1 MKNEL
6 KDINKMILIPR
17 IYSGLLLLSVF
28 SCCVLLSSCAV
39 NPATGSADFVLMS
52 ESQELKIGKELHEK
66 IIESSPIYP
75 DKELQ
80 DYVEA
85 IGQRVAKTSDRPE
98 LTYTF
103 TIIDSPDINAFAL
116 PGGYIYVNRGLI
128 NYLQSEAQLAAVL
141 SHEIA
146 HVTARHAVRRD
157 ARQKGSGFGT
167 GFLTILSVI
176 TTGYTVVGDV
186 ASLYS
191 TEAVQGYGRELELE
205 ADKFGAEYLFNSNY
219 DPQAMVEVISV
230 LKDQERFTRLK
241 AKDLGKKP
249 QAYHGLF
256 SSHPR
261 NDQRLR
267 EIVSEAGAFDSAN
280 KETNAIEFRKKTEG
294 LIFGVNYDA
303 PPPTKKNIA
312 PNRLVH
318 SGLGFTL
325 LFPEGWTYTN
335 DKTTITGRPDN
346 DNAELQLTVAA
357 LRKNISPR
365 DYIRD
370 ALGIPLLKK
379 SEPFTQYGLIG
390 HMGIKPAEKGG
401 QPERIA
407 VLFQANRVYIFVGK
421 INKLEQDVDFDSLF
435 LASIHSFQPV
445 RTSNTTARKT
455 LSIHYVKANKNTTFS
470 ALGRLSK
477 IRSYPEEELRLL
489 NGYYPRGEPRP
500 GEWIKIIR

>member
-1 MKNEL
+1 
-6 KDINKMILIPR
+6 MILIPR
-17 IYSGLLLLSVF
+17 IYSSLILLSVF
-28 SCCVLLSSCAV
+28 SCCFFLSSCAV

-66 IIESSPIYP
+66 IIESSPVYP
-75 DKELQ
+75 DTELQ
-80 DYVEA
+80 VYVDT

-98 LTYTF
+98 LSYTF

-116 PGGYIYVNRGLI
+116 PGGYVYVNRGLI

-176 TTGYTVVGDV
+176 ATGYTVVGDV
-186 ASLYS
+186 AGLYS

-241 AKDLGKKP
+241 AKDQGKKP

-267 EIVSEAGAFDSAN
+267 EIVSEAGAFDSTN
-280 KETNAIEFRKKTEG
+280 KETNSAEFRKKTEG
-294 LIFGVNYDA
+294 LIFGVNFDA
-303 PPPTKKNIA
+303 PPPTKKNVE
-312 PNRLVH
+312 PNRLIH
-318 SGLGFTL
+318 TGLGFTL
-325 LFPEGWTYTN
+325 LFPEGWTFTN
-335 DKTTITGRPDN
+335 EKSTITGRPDN
-346 DNAELQLTVAA
+346 DNAELQLTVTT

-370 ALGIPLLKK
+370 ALGIPLLQQ
-379 SEPFTQYGLIG
+379 SEPFTQFGLIG
-390 HMGIKPAEKGG
+390 HTGIRPAVNGG

-407 VLFQANRVYIFVGK
+407 VLFQANRAYIFVGK
-421 INKLEQDVDFDSLF
+421 INKVEKDVDFDSLF
-435 LASIHSFQPV
+435 LASIRSFQPV

-455 LSIHYVKANKNTTFS
+455 LSIHYVRANKNTTFS
-470 ALGRLSK
+470 ALGRLSS

-489 NGYYPRGEPRP
+489 NGYYPRGEPKP

>member
-1 MKNEL
+1 MKTYFNSSQ
-6 KDINKMILIPR
+6 ITRGNFR
-17 IYSGLLLLSVF
+17 IHSEIVLLSFLV
-28 SCCVLLSSCAV
+28 CCFLLSSCAV

-80 DYVEA
+80 EYVDG

-116 PGGYIYVNRGLI
+116 PGGYIYINRGLI
-128 NYLQSEAQLAAVL
+128 NYLQTEAQLAAVL

-167 GFLTILSVI
+167 GFLSILSVI
-176 TTGYTVVGDV
+176 ATGYTVVGDV

-191 TEAVQGYGRELELE
+191 TEAVLGYGRELELE

-241 AKDLGKKP
+241 AKDQGKKP
-249 QAYHGLF
+249 QAYHGVF

-280 KETNAIEFRKKTEG
+280 TEINSAEFRKKTEG
-294 LIFGVNYDA
+294 LVFGINYDA
-303 PPPTKKNIA
+303 PPPSKKDIE
-312 PNRLVH
+312 PNRYIH
-318 SGLGFTL
+318 TGLGFTL
-325 LFPEGWTYTN
+325 LFPEGWTFTSEKN
-335 DKTTITGRPDN
+335 AITGQPDN
-346 DNAELQLTVAA
+346 GNAQLQLTVST

-370 ALGIPLLKK
+370 ALGIPLLTK
-379 SEPFTQYGLIG
+379 SEAFNQFGLIG
-390 HMGIKPAEKGG
+390 HTGIKPAEKGG

-407 VLFQANRVYIFVGK
+407 VLFQANRVYIFSGTIKKVEK
-421 INKLEQDVDFDSLF
+421 DVDFDSLF
-435 LASIHSFQPV
+435 LASIRSFQPV
-445 RTSNTTARKT
+445 RVNNTTALKT
-455 LSIHYVKANKNTTFS
+455 KTIHYVRANNNTTFA
-470 ALGRLSK
+470 ALARLSS
-477 IRSYPEEELRLL
+477 IRPYPEEELRLL
-489 NGYYPRGEPRP
+489 NGYYPRGEPKP
-500 GEWIKIIR
+500 GEWIKIVQ